1 MTEEKKTVRA
11 KKSVETG
18 LMEFLVDTA
27 VQNIR
32 SLVDGALDTVRQTAE
47 KFTYNVTKRIALFG
61 LSLIGVIFFLV
72 GCAQIL
78 SDLYHIPGL
87 GFIIIGTFVL
97 MFVAVTYLLDRKQNQ

>member
-11 KKSVETG
+11 KKSVETSF
-18 LMEFLVDTA
+18 MEFLLDTA

-47 KFTYNVTKRIALFG
+47 KFTYNVTKQIMLFC
-61 LSLIGVIFFLV
+61 LALIGVIFFLV

-78 SDLYHIPGL
+78 SDLFRFPGL
-87 GFIIIGTFVL
+87 GFIIIGISVL
-97 MFVAVTYLLDRKQNQ
+97 MFVATTYFLNRK